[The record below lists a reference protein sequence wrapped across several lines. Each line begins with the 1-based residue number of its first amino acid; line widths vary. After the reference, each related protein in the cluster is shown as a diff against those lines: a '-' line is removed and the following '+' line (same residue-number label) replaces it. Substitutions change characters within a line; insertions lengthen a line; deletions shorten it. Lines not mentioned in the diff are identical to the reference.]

1 MKGAPLTQLAVRGA
15 IDTIGGADFWS
26 ELSIG
31 FSGFDYPL
39 GLALDCR
46 LVIGGNFR
54 WLVFRGRYN
63 RASPAVLL
71 RLNSSAVKRP

>member
-1 MKGAPLTQLAVRGA
+1 MKGAPLTQLAVRIFGPNCPY
-15 IDTIGGADFWS
+15 
-26 ELSIG
+26 G

-39 GLALDCR
+39 GLELDCR